1 MISYQNFTNFYRLA
15 ALSSKCI
22 KRQQTALEHIS
33 TRGTLISTMV
43 AIKLLILCS
52 AVAVALAKIDNGK
65 TCLRMKSDCVDN
77 AECKGTEDSKWNCLL
92 GICGCKNGY
101 FSKSATECAKYRD
114 LDQDCSNTAGDGKL
128 CDPGRNMMCYAAICK
143 CRNDKF
149 ERDGTGCKLKISEE
163 KTLKQTCTEDLQCV
177 KGLAMGSASC
187 QGGTCKCLPPWT
199 TVGKTCVNQE
209 YDKSCKDADTASEK
223 CRRGTE
229 NLECKNDKC
238 VCKIDFNYNTR
249 VKKCLH
255 KDSRV
260 NRKEGETCSPII
272 IADNTKKD
280 ICESKFVCRK
290 CSSDTSADGF
300 CVDVNKINCNG

>member
-1 MISYQNFTNFYRLA
+1 
-15 ALSSKCI
+15 
-22 KRQQTALEHIS
+22 
-33 TRGTLISTMV
+33 MV

-65 TCLRMKSDCVDN
+65 TCLRMKSYCVEN

-92 GICGCKNGY
+92 GTCECKNGY
-101 FSKSATECAKYRD
+101 FPKSPTECAKYKDFGETCTGNGDR
-114 LDQDCSNTAGDGKL
+114 CNTKNL
-128 CDPGRNMMCYAAICK
+128 ICDTTCK
-143 CRNDKF
+143 CKDDKF
-149 ERDGTGCKLKISEE
+149 EIDGTGCKLKKNEE
-163 KTLKQTCTEDLQCV
+163 KELKDACTEDLQCV
-177 KGLAMGSASC
+177 KGLAKGSASC

-229 NLECKNDKC
+229 NLECKSDKC
-238 VCKIDFNYNTR
+238 VCKTDFKYNAR

-255 KDSRV
+255 KDSRE
-260 NRKEGETCSPII
+260 NRKEGETCSPAI
-272 IADNTKKD
+272 IADNTKWD
-280 ICESKFVCRK
+280 ICENKFVCRK

-300 CVDVNKINCNG
+300 CVDVNKVNPNNCNGSANISASVALLLTAVLAFLAY